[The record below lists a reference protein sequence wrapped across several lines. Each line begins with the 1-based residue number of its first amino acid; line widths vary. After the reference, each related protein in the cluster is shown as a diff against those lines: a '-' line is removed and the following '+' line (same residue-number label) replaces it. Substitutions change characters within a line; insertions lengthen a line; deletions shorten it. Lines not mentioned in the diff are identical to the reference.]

1 MPTTQLPMAS
11 DRLGIRPPLP
21 SQIPVAE
28 QLVQTLAQIIGHYNG
43 ERVVLKASPGGIL
56 YNASPSLTD
65 VFHWTAAAPNAAKQG
80 DNIVATEVLCV
91 AHPDNTGKVWVRT
104 KKVATVDNAFPL
116 DAGDVI
122 GFSVENL
129 QDLHA
134 LIVTNG
140 EKLIVGYSL

>member
-1 MPTTQLPMAS
+1 MPTMQLPMGS
-11 DRLGIRPPLP
+11 ERLGIRPPLP

-28 QLVQTLAQIIGHYNG
+28 QVVQTLAQLLGHYNG

-56 YNASPSLTD
+56 YSASPALTD
-65 VFHWTAAAPNAAKQG
+65 VFHWTAAGANDTMHG
-80 DNIVATEVLCV
+80 DNIVATEVLCI

-104 KKVATVDNAFPL
+104 KKVATVDNAIPL
-116 DAGDVI
+116 DAGDII

-129 QDLHA
+129 QDLQA
-134 LIVTNG
+134 LIVVNG

>member
-1 MPTTQLPMAS
+1 MPTTQLPMQS
-11 DRLGIRPPLP
+11 DKLGIRPPLP

-28 QLVQTLAQIIGHYNG
+28 QLVQTLAQLLGYHNG
-43 ERVVLKASPGGIL
+43 ERVVLKASPSGIL
-56 YNASPSLTD
+56 YNASPALTD
-65 VFHWTAAAPNAAKQG
+65 VFHWTATAPNEAKHG
-80 DNIVATEVLCV
+80 LNIVATEVLCI

-104 KKVATVDNAFPL
+104 KKAATVDNAIPL
-116 DAGDVI
+116 DAGDII

-134 LIVTNG
+134 LIVVNG